1 MTTQKSSLT
10 YVLGATVAAI
20 AIVVGGGLFLYSRM
34 NRGQDLTPQTGAQ
47 VLPSDTMMAG
57 FVETDQQRWLSLGKF
72 QAFAPEQWG
81 DALQENLLANGDID
95 YGRDIQPWLGNVMM
109 AMVPISGEVDQTD
122 LLLVVGVKDKTKAL
136 QFFQK
141 LAAQWPSPP
150 QELEYEGVKLW
161 EAVTGDGE
169 TISYALVDEKLVVAS
184 QTSTIE
190 TAIATVQEGNSL
202 AAASQGRGLWEK
214 TSSLKNPIATF
225 YVLDYGQLLTA
236 MATQSGENLP
246 PETLEQ
252 LAQIES
258 VVMGVG
264 IADQGLHFQAIAN
277 LAPGAPM
284 DFPPSANRI
293 LERVPAD
300 TLMALNGTDIKGRWQ
315 QLVSQGESVEP
326 LGTTVEE
333 MRRAFASETALDLD
347 NDVFG
352 WMDGEFAVG
361 VVPARGGMLGDF
373 GVGGLILLETGDRQT
388 AENTI
393 SQLENLVRRELP
405 PGMDS
410 RQEDVQGVKITLW
423 DSPDQRTAMGYGW
436 LDEDIFLLTIGF
448 APNPLVNL
456 PRDDSLADGE
466 TFAEVTSALPQ
477 RNHGY
482 FYVNF
487 EEVWPLFGAL
497 SGATAEVPPEA
508 QSILEGITG
517 LAITT
522 SNVDGETGQV
532 DLIVVLKE
540 APTQ

>member
-34 NRGQDLTPQTGAQ
+34 NRGRDLTPQTGAQ

-72 QAFAPEQWG
+72 QVFAPEQWG

-95 YGRDIQPWLGNVMM
+95 YGQDIQPWLGNVMV
-109 AMVPISGEVDQTD
+109 AMVPIPGEADQTD

-141 LAAQWPSPP
+141 LAAQWQSPP

-190 TAIATVQEGNSL
+190 TVIATVQEGNSL
-202 AAASQGRGLWEK
+202 GAASQGRGLWEK

-258 VVMGVG
+258 LVMGVS

-333 MRRAFASETALDLD
+333 IRRAFASETALDLD

-361 VVPARGGMLGDF
+361 MVPARGGMLGDF

-448 APNPLVNL
+448 APNPLVDL
-456 PRDDSLADGE
+456 PREDSLADGG

-482 FYVNF
+482 FYVNL
-487 EEVWPLFGAL
+487 EEAWPLFGAL

-532 DLIVVLKE
+532 DLIVVLKQ